1 MIVKHRS
8 RRGFTLTEM
17 VVVTGLTVLLVTIL
31 STVWSSFC
39 APTVDVLVRCR
50 IAQEADFALA
60 SLSKDLSGS
69 LANPEGRL
77 GGTEDGKWVGRQTP
91 ESTSL
96 RLCFHGGNSSD
107 MTPQWASPDTVISYS
122 VDSGQLFRHDET
134 AGTSVVVAELLTNF
148 QVTPLDSGD
157 GVTITLT
164 FGSRGMS
171 TSYTLVALDPPSS

>member
-1 MIVKHRS
+1 MNVCRRA

-17 VVVTGLTVLLVTIL
+17 MVVTGLTVLLTTIL
-31 STVWSSFC
+31 STVWASFC
-39 APTVDVLVRCR
+39 APTVDVLGRCR

-60 SLSKDLSGS
+60 SLSRDLSGS

-77 GGTEDGKWVGRQTP
+77 GGTDDYKWVGRQTP

-96 RLCFHGGNSSD
+96 RLCFHAPDSTD

-134 AGTSVVVAELLTNF
+134 AGTSIVVAELLTNF
-148 QVTPLDSGD
+148 QVVPLDSGD
-157 GVTITLT
+157 GVTITMT

-171 TSYTLVALDPPSS
+171 MTYSIVALDPPT